1 MNKYTIIPSNLK
13 YKGAPSVDEEI
24 SITLEE
30 QSQQI
35 TEYDRSATINL
46 AQIYD
51 DERQSCT
58 IFRPTFKVSYLYFLL
73 YFTLILLIIFF

>member
-13 YKGAPSVDEEI
+13 YKGAPSVNEEI
-24 SITLEE
+24 SLTLEE

-51 DERQSCT
+51 DERQ
-58 IFRPTFKVSYLYFLL
+58 VVQYLDQLL
-73 YFTLILLIIFF
+73 K